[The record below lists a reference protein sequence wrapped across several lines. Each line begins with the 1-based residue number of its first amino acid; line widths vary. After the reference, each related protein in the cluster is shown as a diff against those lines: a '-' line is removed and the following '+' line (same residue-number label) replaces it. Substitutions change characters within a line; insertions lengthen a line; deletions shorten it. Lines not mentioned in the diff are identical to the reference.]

1 MTLLSFAG
9 SPHGG
14 SHKLLPEW
22 RSQPRI
28 TPVLIIDHSIVGSA
42 LGAWWYFHDSTGIE
56 SHFIIRGR
64 RSGSA
69 DGHIWQLMDTDR
81 RADANWQA
89 NDKAISIETEDDG
102 DPDTQP
108 WTTAQ
113 LQSLIWL
120 HNKLASRY
128 PTIRRR
134 EASDCDGPGLGYH
147 SKLGTPSCWTP
158 VAGKLLAVDT
168 PIPTPEGLRP
178 LHEITVGATVFDE
191 RGEPCR
197 VTGVY
202 DDMPERA
209 WRLRFDDGLEVLAG
223 GEHQWVTITR
233 GQRKGYFRRDRPR
246 DLGRGPRPEGY
257 PLDWARWG
265 AVRDTDEIA
274 STLREPDGGYRHT
287 IPVARPLRLAQQDL
301 PVDPYLLGTWLGD
314 GGERDG
320 VIFAAFDPDDL
331 LACDAE
337 FVARQ
342 FITAGYQLGSWQARR
357 HVLTLRALGFEGQLR
372 ELGVLG
378 RKHVPGRYLLGSAE
392 QRLALLQGL
401 MDTDGSAF
409 DRSHVEFTSTSE
421 ELADAVVWL
430 ASSLGQRVRKG
441 KGEATLRGVSFGPK
455 YRVGWSPTIPVF
467 RLPRKLARLRT
478 VPSVRSQ
485 SRAIVACEPAPI
497 QPMRCLTVD
506 SPNSV
511 YLITDRCLPT
521 HNTCP
526 GRPVRVRQWRQTL
539 LPAFLHPEED
549 DFMALFD
556 NVDEFKAAVR
566 AVVRDEVHQAY
577 EALAR
582 GEINNRIDPNST
594 HFQDSHRG
602 LYRQMQSMYEALA
615 RGEIDDRIDPTSQHY
630 KDSHRALYELL
641 VAVAAAT
648 GAQPPPP
655 PLSSSPVN
663 RSDAS

>member
-22 RSQPRI
+22 QSQPRI

-120 HNKLASRY
+120 HNKLARIY

-257 PLDWARWG
+257 PLDWAPLG

-287 IPVARPLRLAQQDL
+287 IPVARPLRLAPQDL

-314 GGERDG
+314 G
-320 VIFAAFDPDDL
+320 
-331 LACDAE
+331 
-337 FVARQ
+337 VA
-342 FITAGYQLGSWQARR
+342 
-357 HVLTLRALGFEGQLR
+357 
-372 ELGVLG
+372 LG
-378 RKHVPGRYLLGSAE
+378 RKYVPGRYLLGSAE

-401 MDTDGSAF
+401 MDTDGSAS

-467 RLPRKLARLRT
+467 RLPRKLARLRK

-485 SRAIVACEPAPI
+485 GRAIVACEPAPI

-582 GEINNRIDPNST
+582 GEINNRIDPTSQ

-602 LYRQMQSMYEALA
+602 LYRQMQSVYEALA
-615 RGEIDDRIDPTSQHY
+615 RGEINDRIDPTSQHY

-648 GAQPPPP
+648 GAQPPQPP
-655 PLSSSPVN
+655 PAAAVP
-663 RSDAS
+663 